1 MSSPMPKGS
10 MRGMGPGGGHGTM
23 PAEKPKDAKGTLRRL
38 FSFMHPYRFSV
49 LLVLLCAIASVFCS
63 SLGPMVLGFATNEI
77 QLGAQRMLAG
87 TGGIDLAAVVR
98 KLTQLGALYAA
109 SALFSYLQQYAVA
122 GVSQK
127 TMYSLRRAV
136 DLKIKRL
143 PLSYFDSNTIGDVLS
158 RTSNDVDTVANS
170 LQQGISQLFNS
181 VITIIT
187 VLAMMLLISPG
198 LTLAALLTL
207 PFTLLS
213 SMKIVKSSQKFFRG
227 QADTLGDLNGYIE
240 EMYTGHQVV
249 RAFSREESAAA
260 RFDQLNERL
269 CDYSWK
275 ANFISGVIMPVSGFF
290 GNLGYIIITV
300 IGAFLCIDGRF
311 LVGSIQSF
319 IQYIRSFNMPITQ
332 TANLA
337 NMLQSTMA
345 AAERVFQFLDEAEET
360 PDAPGAKAPENTT
373 GTVEFKNVSFGYAPD
388 RVLIKNL
395 SLSISPGE
403 MIAIVGPTG
412 AGKTTLVNLVLR
424 FYDVLGGQILVDGM
438 DVRDMPR
445 AALRDRFGMVLQDT
459 WLFSGSIR
467 ENIRYGRLNASDKE
481 VYAAARAARADGF
494 IRSLPRGYDT
504 ELGEDASNIS
514 QGQRQLI
521 TIARAI
527 LSEPEILIWDEA
539 TSSVDTRTEL
549 LIQRAMGTLMK
560 GRTSFVIA
568 HRLSTIRDADKILV
582 MNHGDIVET
591 GNHRELM
598 AKNGFYASLYRSQFE
613 GGEEAV

>member
-388 RVLIKNL
+388 RVLIKKL

-467 ENIRYGRLNASDKE
+467 ENIRYGRLNASDEE

>member
-388 RVLIKNL
+388 RVLIKKL

-459 WLFSGSIR
+459 WLF
-467 ENIRYGRLNASDKE
+467 
-481 VYAAARAARADGF
+481 
-494 IRSLPRGYDT
+494 
-504 ELGEDASNIS
+504 
-514 QGQRQLI
+514 
-521 TIARAI
+521 
-527 LSEPEILIWDEA
+527 
-539 TSSVDTRTEL
+539 
-549 LIQRAMGTLMK
+549 
-560 GRTSFVIA
+560 
-568 HRLSTIRDADKILV
+568 
-582 MNHGDIVET
+582 
-591 GNHRELM
+591 
-598 AKNGFYASLYRSQFE
+598 
-613 GGEEAV
+613 